1 MTQPIDVSTK
11 RVSAPVPTFED
22 RSGRPVALR
31 VFGAEQAS
39 ITVLALHSIGLNGRS
54 FRPLAH
60 ALADIADVRLF
71 ALDLRG
77 HGKRADVGAFDFDD
91 YVDDAVRAIACIGSP
106 VVHVVGH
113 SLGGAIAASAVAKL
127 APEAGCTV
135 GSLSLLASPAQGGE
149 VFRERAADCL
159 SKGMDVMREATLLR
173 WFGGVQQD
181 VQDHQ
186 FAARSLAEMR
196 VENFA
201 AAWAALAQFEGY
213 ADLVDRLPR
222 TLAIAGAEDL
232 STPPAVMARIGT
244 AFEQAGRASLFTQV
258 DLPQSGHMYPL
269 AATPTLAESLLEHWR
284 KNA

>member
-1 MTQPIDVSTK
+1 MNHPIDVST
-11 RVSAPVPTFED
+11 RRSGASVPTFED

-31 VFGAEQAS
+31 VFGAESAR

-54 FRPLAH
+54 FRPLAQ
-60 ALADIADVRLF
+60 ALAEQADVRVF

-77 HGKRADVGAFDFDD
+77 HGKRADLGEFDFDD

-106 VVHVVGH
+106 VIHVMGH
-113 SLGGAIAASAVAKL
+113 SLGGAIAASAAARL
-127 APEAGCTV
+127 APDAGCTV
-135 GSLSLLASPAQGGE
+135 GSLSLLASPAQGGD

-159 SKGMDVMREATLLR
+159 SKGMEVMREATLLR

-196 VENFA
+196 VEHFA
-201 AAWAALAQFEGY
+201 GAWAALAQFEGY
-213 ADLVDRLPR
+213 ADLVGRLPR
-222 TLAIAGAEDL
+222 TLAIAGEEDL

-244 AFEQAGRASLFTQV
+244 AFEQAGRAPLFTQV

-269 AATPTLAESLLEHWR
+269 AATPALVESLLEHWL